1 MSTLILS
8 VLGGVLTLDQTSL
21 GQFMLSRPLVSASL
35 AGWILGNPE
44 AGILAG
50 AILEV
55 LFLPAFPVGGAR
67 FPEGGPAGVVAVAAS
82 AAAGGGAA
90 GLALG
95 VGLGTVWGVGA
106 GWSVTFMRRMNER
119 IAPAG
124 DGGTLRPAQIVAGHV
139 SGLVLD
145 FTRGAAVT
153 ALGVVTAR
161 ILARI
166 MPGAWIL
173 GGVQTGLALAA
184 VAALSMGGLLAG
196 LGGWKRSP
204 AHLVSGLV
212 VGGLLGWLL

>member
-8 VLGGVLTLDQTSL
+8 FLGGLLTLDQTSL

-82 AAAGGGAA
+82 AAAGDGAA

-95 VGLGTVWGVGA
+95 VGLGTVWGGAA
-106 GWSVTFMRRMNER
+106 GWSVTLMRRLNER

-124 DGGTLRPAQIVAGHV
+124 VRDTLPPSRIVAGHV

-145 FTRGAAVT
+145 FARGAVIT
-153 ALGVVTAR
+153 GIGVVTGR
-161 ILARI
+161 ILAGFL
-166 MPGAWIL
+166 PESWAL
-173 GGVQTGLALAA
+173 GGVQTGLALGTAA
-184 VAALSMGGLLAG
+184 AISMGGLLAG

-204 AHLVSGLV
+204 VHLASGLV
-212 VGGLLGWLL
+212 LGGLLGWLL